1 MVIGEP
7 ILKPK
12 YTFYKGINMTDRQ
25 IIDTVVDCAKLYR
38 DNLEKYNIMFVFKN
52 NKLNSN
58 KEKIEFIETIYYP
71 TNFLHLTGLKSK
83 NYTSANFYYKI
94 LNGNLSMK
102 DIQVNDK
109 YTTELKLD
117 VLKNLMNIG
126 KTARSV
132 GIYNGKVKNN
142 LYTEKVVG
150 SVHYCLG
157 YVMDKETKYFYTPNT
172 ALKEDIRDITYS
184 TNQVLAILKKKRND
198 KLYNQISYMCKDFD
212 MNIFFKNEELIQ
224 LIDFKSLFSKNL
236 KYQEKIDDILNHQ

>member
-1 MVIGEP
+1 
-7 ILKPK
+7 
-12 YTFYKGINMTDRQ
+12 MTEKK
-25 IIDTVVDCAKLYR
+25 IIDTIIECAKTYR
-38 DNLEKYNIMFVFKN
+38 NNLEKYNIMFVFKDKNIKSKKN
-52 NKLNSN
+52 NIN
-58 KEKIEFIETIYYP
+58 FIETIYYS

-102 DIQVNDK
+102 DIQINDK

-117 VLKNLMNIG
+117 VLKNLMNIDV
-126 KTARSV
+126 TARAI

-150 SVHYCLG
+150 SVCYCLG

-184 TNQVLAILKKKRND
+184 ANQVLAILKKERKD
-198 KLYNQISYMCKDFD
+198 KLYNKISYLWKDFD
-212 MNIFFKNEELIQ
+212 VNIFFKNKELIQ
-224 LIDFKSLFSKNL
+224 LIDFENLETTNKKYEDIINNIKENSK
-236 KYQEKIDDILNHQ
+236 I